1 MATSSWTGSQIR
13 AYYQRRVPKLKISPK
28 VKEWRGPC
36 PIHNG
41 ERNSLAVSAET
52 GEAYCHS
59 KCGRGWSMVQ
69 LEAMLSGTDQAT
81 AYKEIAALV
90 GKSSTNGSRS
100 HTANGSGRKIVKTHQ
115 YTDEEGRELFET
127 VRYEPKD
134 FQQRHKVDGRYV
146 WNIKDVRRVLYR
158 LPKVIAAERVVIVEG
173 EKDVETLEAHG
184 FTATTCPMGARKW
197 RDEYS
202 DFLAG
207 KTVVIIPD
215 NDPEGLKHAE
225 MVKRSVSSKARSV
238 RVVTISPGKD
248 ITEWF
253 ESGGSKEKFDELID
267 AAGEKADAPPSRFR
281 LTEDGVFFVDPDP
294 NRVPLW
300 ICAPLRLIAET
311 RGRNS
316 LGWGVLV
323 EWKDRGGDIHRWAIP
338 HGSLK
343 GDCGEV
349 LSTLRDGGLHISTR
363 SRERNLLIEYLNQP
377 CGRLLYSALKVGWSG
392 VSFVFPDE
400 TLGPRNAEEVVFQAD
415 LEGHQNFKTSGSVE
429 DWKKNVGRL
438 CVGNSRLQFAVSCA
452 FAGPLLTL
460 CNFDNGGFHFV
471 GETSC
476 GKSTALIVGGS
487 VIGGG
492 GRNGFVQSWH
502 TTANGLEA
510 IAEQHNDLTLFLDE
524 LAQVDPK
531 QASEVAY
538 LLGNGSGKG
547 RMSKTISARRKLSWS
562 LLFVSAGE
570 ITLREHAG
578 SVGKRTKGGVE
589 VRLLNI
595 RADAE
600 KGLGSFEEIHGAESP
615 AQFSNMLRTSAKRTF
630 GAPFRAYMR
639 HVVDNQAELEERCRR
654 EVRRFSEAHAPKN
667 SSNEVGRAAARFG
680 VVAAAG
686 ELASQI
692 GVTGWNPG
700 DAERAALRCFQSWIL
715 ERGSVRS
722 SDEDEAVR
730 SVRQFLQRFGASRF
744 SDMRGQSTVIHDR
757 AGFRKPEDPPEPEAF
772 LILGEVFRT
781 EICAGANYKLV
792 ASALSQRG
800 HLKKRPDKWTV
811 KVRIPAMGG
820 ALVDVFWIRNTI
832 FEEEE
837 D

>member
-1 MATSSWTGSQIR
+1 MNAATGQ
-13 AYYQRRVPKLKISPK
+13 
-28 VKEWRGPC
+28 
-36 PIHNG
+36 
-41 ERNSLAVSAET
+41 
-52 GEAYCHS
+52 AYCHS
-59 KCGRGWSMVQ
+59 GCGRGWSMVEFQAQ
-69 LEAMLSGTDQAT
+69 LTGSDAKD
-81 AYKEIAALV
+81 AYKEIASII
-90 GKSSTNGSRS
+90 GKSPNGNEK
-100 HTANGSGRKIVKTHQ
+100 NGTGRRIAKIHK
-115 YTDEEGRELFET
+115 YTDEENKDLFEV

-134 FQQRHKVDGRYV
+134 FKQRHMVNGVYV
-146 WNIKDVRRVLYR
+146 YSLVNVRRVLYR
-158 LPKVIAAERVVIVEG
+158 LPKVIAAESVLIVEG
-173 EKDVETLEAHG
+173 EKDVETLELHG
-184 FTATTCPMGARKW
+184 FTATTCPMGAGKW

-202 DFLAG
+202 QCLAG
-207 KTVVIIPD
+207 KSVVIIPD
-215 NDPEGLKHAE
+215 NDPPGVSHAE
-225 MVKRSVSSKARSV
+225 KVRRSVASKARSV

-248 ITEWF
+248 VTEWF
-253 ESGGSKEKFDELID
+253 ESGGSKEKLAELID
-267 AAGEKADAPPSRFR
+267 ASDKANAPPSRFR
-281 LTEDGVFFVDPDP
+281 LTDDGVFFVDPDP

-392 VSFVFPDE
+392 ASFVFPDE
-400 TLGPRNAEEVVFQAD
+400 TIGPRNAEEVVFQAD

-429 DWKKNVGRL
+429 DWKKNVSRL

-460 CNFDNGGFHFV
+460 CNFDSGGFHFV

-600 KGLGSFEEIHGAESP
+600 RGLGSFEEIHGAESP
-615 AQFSNMLRTSAKRTF
+615 AQFSNMLRTAAKRTF

-654 EVRRFSEAHAPKN
+654 EVRRFSETYAPKN

-686 ELASQI
+686 ELASYI

-700 DAERAALRCFQSWIL
+700 DAESAALRCFQSWIL

-722 SDEDEAVR
+722 SDEDEAIR

-744 SDMRGQSTVIHDR
+744 QDMRGQSTVIHDR
-757 AGFRKPEDPPEPEAF
+757 AGFRKPEEAPEPEAF

-781 EICAGANYKLV
+781 EVCAGANYKLV
-792 ASALSQRG
+792 AGALSQRG